1 MNIKPK
7 TYTKMVAFKITP
19 EEYEILKVISEEEK
33 KTSSDLFRTF
43 IKQKQKEIEW
53 TKMEETTHN
62 QVQLF

>member
-33 KTSSDLFRTF
+33 RTSSDLFRSF

-53 TKMEETTHN
+53 TKMELQQKQT
-62 QVQLF
+62 QLI